1 MRARL
6 ADTAAAKQAD
16 VVQARE
22 ARRERALHSRA
33 ALLARR
39 GDDGAGTDT
48 TVTDGGS
55 ESAPEVETT
64 SAATPPRC
72 CCWRAAMHAK
82 ARCSWTWRPQT
93 RSQTW
98 RWCYARSTGTRAL
111 PCTSA
116 PSSMRCTPAPRAQ
129 QSVHHIGRV
138 SWETTRTIAVSGWTR
153 TGTRI
158 VAVAR
163 APAGRGRT
171 LTPCS

>member
-55 ESAPEVETT
+55 ESAPEVENDERGN
-64 SAATPPRC
+64 AALLLL
-72 CCWRAAMHAK
+72 
-82 ARCSWTWRPQT
+82 ARGN
-93 RSQTW
+93 
-98 RWCYARSTGTRAL
+98 AREGE
-111 PCTSA
+111 
-116 PSSMRCTPAPRAQ
+116 M
-129 QSVHHIGRV
+129 
-138 SWETTRTIAVSGWTR
+138 
-153 TGTRI
+153 
-158 VAVAR
+158 
-163 APAGRGRT
+163 
-171 LTPCS
+171 